1 MSPDQRFLRTGPDA
15 ITEKRDG
22 AISQSTAVSGPK
34 ELKAP
39 PLRPAAIA
47 PAAIEIRRFSVIA
60 YTLMD
65 SPAGARRRGAI
76 SCSS

>member
-1 MSPDQRFLRTGPDA
+1 MGA

-22 AISQSTAVSGPK
+22 AISQSAAVSGSN

-47 PAAIEIRRFSVIA
+47 PPAIEIRRFSVIA
-60 YTLMD
+60 YTIGTYV
-65 SPAGARRRGAI
+65 SRRDCLTSRDVGTGGRVLDGEG
-76 SCSS
+76 